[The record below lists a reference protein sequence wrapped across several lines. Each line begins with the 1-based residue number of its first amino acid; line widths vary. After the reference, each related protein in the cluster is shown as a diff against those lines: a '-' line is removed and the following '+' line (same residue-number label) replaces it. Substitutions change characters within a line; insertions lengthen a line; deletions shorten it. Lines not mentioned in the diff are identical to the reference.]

1 MIIRIFG
8 IIGLIVSLY
17 LIYAYDFSK
26 SIVCVGSGCE
36 IVANS
41 SYSKF
46 LNISL
51 PYWGFLFY
59 LSVIVLSFIK
69 KLENFL
75 LFILIV
81 GAIFSIYLTI
91 VELFIIKA
99 VCIWCLIS
107 AFCSWIM
114 GISAVLSNV
123 KK

>member
-1 MIIRIFG
+1 MIIRIFS
-8 IIGLIVSLY
+8 IIGLMISLY

-59 LSVIVLSFIK
+59 LSVIILTFIK
-69 KLENFL
+69 KLENLL
-75 LFILIV
+75 LFILVI
-81 GAIFSIYLTI
+81 GAVFSIYLTI

-99 VCIWCLIS
+99 VCMWCLLS

-114 GISAVLSNV
+114 VISAVLGNV

>member
-1 MIIRIFG
+1 MILRIFG
-8 IIGLIVSLY
+8 ILGLIISLY

-26 SIVCVGSGCE
+26 NIVCIGGGCE

-59 LSVIVLSFIK
+59 LSVIILTFIK

-75 LFILIV
+75 LFILVV

-99 VCIWCLIS
+99 ICIWCLLS

-114 GISAVLSNV
+114 LINAILSNV

>member
-1 MIIRIFG
+1 
-8 IIGLIVSLY
+8 
-17 LIYAYDFSK
+17 
-26 SIVCVGSGCE
+26 
-36 IVANS
+36 
-41 SYSKF
+41 
-46 LNISL
+46 SL

-114 GISAVLSNV
+114 SISAVLGNV

>member
-1 MIIRIFG
+1 MIIRIFS
-8 IIGLIVSLY
+8 IIGLMISLY

-26 SIVCVGSGCE
+26 NIVCVGSGCE

-59 LSVIVLSFIK
+59 LSVIILTFIK
-69 KLENFL
+69 KLENLL
-75 LFILIV
+75 LFILVI
-81 GAIFSIYLTI
+81 GAVFSIYLTI

-99 VCIWCLIS
+99 VCMWCLLS

-114 GISAVLSNV
+114 FISAVLDNV

>member
-8 IIGLIVSLY
+8 IFGLIISLY

-26 SIVCVGSGCE
+26 NIVCVGSGCE

-59 LSVIVLSFIK
+59 LSVLTLTFIK
-69 KLENFL
+69 KLENLL
-75 LFILIV
+75 LFILVI
-81 GAIFSIYLTI
+81 GAVFSIYLTI

-99 VCIWCLIS
+99 VCMWCLLS

-114 GISAVLSNV
+114 VISAVLGNV